1 MKGYSFH
8 HAGYNINLVDSP
20 GFNDTYKSET
30 EVLSDI
36 ATWLQ
41 ESYENREKLSGIVY
55 IHSIE
60 NVHMEGSALRNLRM
74 FRELCGR
81 DPLKN
86 VIVVTSFWSNVAP
99 RIGDSREE
107 ELRTTPEFWGEMIRR
122 GSRMARFNDSRSS
135 ALDIIMS
142 LVSKDPVAL
151 NIQRELVEQR
161 KALVD
166 TAAGQ
171 VVNEELARLEAKHRR
186 EKATLQRELQDA
198 LAQRDVELQEILEE
212 QRMKMDEKLES
223 IHRQQAQLKAE
234 RRADRRRL
242 ENQLSQFS
250 EQRIDYLPNDNS
262 QRGQNT
268 RPPGSLAP
276 QVTFREND
284 LDWVVSV
291 MRANESKIKPEER
304 LVLELKI
311 EEATKEKQKL
321 SKKLSSKQLGRVLLR
336 AVQVA
341 LPVTT
346 MALLG
351 FPSFLPFS
359 PNGSTGDAA
368 DSSSA

>member
-1 MKGYSFH
+1 
-8 HAGYNINLVDSP
+8 
-20 GFNDTYKSET
+20 
-30 EVLSDI
+30 
-36 ATWLQ
+36 
-41 ESYENREKLSGIVY
+41 
-55 IHSIE
+55 
-60 NVHMEGSALRNLRM
+60 MEGSALRNLRM

-86 VIVVTSFWSNVAP
+86 VIVATSFWSNVAP
-99 RIGDSREE
+99 RMGDNREE

-122 GSRMARFNDSRSS
+122 GSRMARFNDSRAS
-135 ALDIIMS
+135 ALEIIMS
-142 LVSKDPVAL
+142 LVNKDPVAL

-186 EKATLQRELQDA
+186 EKETLQRELQDA
-198 LAQRDVELQEILEE
+198 LAERDVELQEILEE
-212 QRMKMDEKLES
+212 QRRKMDEKLES

-242 ENQLSQFS
+242 EIQLSQFN
-250 EQRIDYLPNDNS
+250 EQRIDAQANDS
-262 QRGQNT
+262 GQKSRGT
-268 RPPGSLAP
+268 RLQGALVAP
-276 QVTFREND
+276 QVAFKESD

-311 EEATKEKQKL
+311 EEATQEKQKR
-321 SKKLSSKQLGRVLLR
+321 SKKVTSKQLGKVLLH
-336 AVQVA
+336 AVRVA

-351 FPSFLPFS
+351 FPLHLPFS
-359 PNGSTGDAA
+359 ESGSSGDAA
-368 DSSSA
+368 ELGSASLT